1 MNGTIKDEEEEE
13 EEEEEKPP
21 LAVGFSNNTDETR

>member
-1 MNGTIKDEEEEE
+1 MNGTIKDEEEE

-21 LAVGFSNNTDETR
+21 LAVGFSNNTDESR

>member
-1 MNGTIKDEEEEE
+1 MNGTIKDE

-21 LAVGFSNNTDETR
+21 LAVGFSNNTDESR

>member
-21 LAVGFSNNTDETR
+21 LAVGFSNNTDESR